1 MFTER
6 IKELANR
13 DGITIAQ
20 MLRDLGMGHAT
31 FSAWVKRGTIPNGE
45 ALQKIANYF
54 DVSVDYLLG
63 KKDLAES
70 KFGELWDADKRET
83 LKADA
88 RNKLCDE
95 SKNIEN
101 GTPKLT
107 VQEKVKLQE
116 TVLRALFSRSVEGYE
131 YRLSHPYFSEYV
143 AMILGQ
149 DKCCLL
155 YLDSETYDEL
165 KRRYGTKPG
174 YIKSGSTYYDPQ
186 HKKLHEAGEEAA
198 IGDDVFWQHFY
209 ELCSE
214 DNISPNNVAKILGLS
229 SGTVATWENG
239 KVPHYKTL
247 IDIADYFDCSI
258 DYLLG
263 RTDTPRGTLGD
274 DLSDTEKKLI
284 AAYRN
289 KPEMQSSV
297 NKLLDVQETDASQLL
312 EKIKVRI
319 AAGELNPTDGKI
331 AAFGGYT
338 KPKSEEEAERLAEI
352 ESLLKSIRESQKDSD

>member
-1 MFTER
+1 MTVGQY
-6 IKELANR
+6 IKELR
-13 DGITIAQ
+13 ISRGMSQ
-20 MLRDLGMGHAT
+20 EELGEMLGVKKAAVQKWECGAVKNLKHDVINGLGRI
-31 FSAWVKRGTIPNGE
+31 FNVSPSEFIVKSE
-45 ALQKIANYF
+45 
-54 DVSVDYLLG
+54 
-63 KKDLAES
+63 KDLAES
-70 KFGELWDADKRET
+70 KFGELWDYKKREAAKESA
-83 LKADA
+83 LK
-88 RNKLCDE
+88 KLDE
-95 SKNIEN
+95 DSKNIKD
-101 GTPKLT
+101 GASRLT
-107 VQEKVKLQE
+107 IHEKVKLQE
-116 TVLRALFSRSVEGYE
+116 TVLRALFSRSVDGYG
-131 YRLSHPYFSEYV
+131 YRLSHPDFPEYV

-149 DKCCLL
+149 KKCCLS
-155 YLDSETYDEL
+155 YLDDETYDEL
-165 KRRYGTKPG
+165 KRLYGTKPG
-174 YIKSGSTYYDPQ
+174 YIKSGFTYYDPQ
-186 HKKLHEAGEEAA
+186 HLEDYKLDEE
-198 IGDDVFWQHFY
+198 
-209 ELCSE
+209 
-214 DNISPNNVAKILGLS
+214 VAKIALFG
-229 SGTVATWENG
+229 ENSEVTDEMWS
-239 KVPHYKTL
+239 KVKNY
-247 IDIADYFDCSI
+247 I